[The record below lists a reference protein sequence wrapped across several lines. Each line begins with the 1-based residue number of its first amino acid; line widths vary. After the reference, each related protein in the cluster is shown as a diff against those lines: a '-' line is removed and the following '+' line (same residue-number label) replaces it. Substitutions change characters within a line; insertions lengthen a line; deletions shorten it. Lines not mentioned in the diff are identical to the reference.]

1 MKKNKLKL
9 MVTGF
14 IGLSVVATSIIT
26 YTNTKKGAIRPIQE
40 DLQKYVA
47 SVDKDFAWEVTQ
59 TLAYDKQYWDDSTG
73 FRTSGSDAEHRTADY
88 LANTFEEIGLEEVEK
103 EPVQVDKWQFN
114 GVEFTLKNEAAQVDL
129 KINPVSYASSGTDAE
144 GITGEVIYLNHGYE
158 SDYEA
163 YYDAQGLVGEE
174 RNVEGKIILIDINQ
188 NEEYWITP
196 HYLEAYYQGAAGL
209 ISYSSQYTDENGNQ
223 RGDEWDEACQMQDL
237 NARDLKLPCV
247 SISRADGLEIKE
259 AIEKI
264 QAQGQVSTA
273 NLIVDNEIL
282 EDEGVSY
289 NVIGKIKG
297 SAQTGQQIL
306 VAGHYDKYFYGT
318 NDDCAAIGL
327 VTAMAKAMVDSE
339 YTPVNDIIFIAHGAE
354 EWGQTGIETDWAEGA
369 WQMITKNHPEW
380 QGTTLALL
388 NYELP
393 AMKGQGTD
401 LALLNQNLS
410 ETQEAESALK
420 AVVRSTE
427 ETFSIQKD
435 LVDLSGLLSK
445 INQEAE
451 IEHTYGSS
459 VISDEI
465 SYQFMGVPSFG
476 IRVFD
481 ETQGYDLNSY
491 HTQFD
496 NEEEYSHEAM
506 DYNLQLTGALA
517 MYVDQSPALKLDFN
531 LRCSELENTIKDQA
545 SLYEEAGIQIDI
557 YKEALQA
564 VREAGEAFTKKAD
577 EINKA
582 YEKAVEAGKDTTAI
596 IEEALAF
603 NKQGLA
609 AYKYLQDTFLGM
621 GGDGEVYIFHKIV
634 QDNIDVLDV
643 VIENLEKGNMD
654 AVLENAYAI
663 NGGIEY
669 TAYSF
674 SNETTE
680 ELLNTSFCEY
690 VKDNRAYGKK
700 IARVDVYEATHAII
714 TGTNSEAFKEELSI
728 YQTERGRLI
737 PLLKQYM
744 DQEIKG
750 MNELANMLIVK

>member
-1 MKKNKLKL
+1 ML
-9 MVTGF
+9 
-14 IGLSVVATSIIT
+14 A
-26 YTNTKKGAIRPIQE
+26 YTNAKKGPIRSIEE
-40 DLQKYVA
+40 DLEKYVA
-47 SVDKDFAWEVTQ
+47 LVDKDFAWEVTE
-59 TLAYDKQYWDDSTG
+59 TLSYDEKYWDDSTG
-73 FRTSGSDAEHRTADY
+73 FRTAGSDAEHRAADY
-88 LANTFEEIGLEEVEK
+88 LADTFKKIGLEEVEK
-103 EPVQVDKWQFN
+103 EPVHLDKWQFN
-114 GVEFTLKNEAAQVDL
+114 GAEFTLKNEALQVDL

-144 GITGEVIYLNHGYE
+144 GITGEVIYMNHGYE

-163 YYDAQGLVGEE
+163 YYDAQGLVGED

-223 RGDEWDEACQMQDL
+223 RGDEWDVACQMQDL

-273 NLIVDNEIL
+273 NLVVDNEIL

-289 NVIGKIKG
+289 NVVGKIKG
-297 SAQTGQQIL
+297 SGNTGQQIL

-327 VTAMAKAMVDSE
+327 IAAMAKAMVDSE

-393 AMKGQGTD
+393 AMKGQGQD
-401 LALLNQNLS
+401 LALLNQNPS
-410 ETQEAESALK
+410 ETKEQETGLK

-427 ETFSIQKD
+427 ETFTIQKD
-435 LVDLSGLLSK
+435 LVNLSGLLSK
-445 INQEAE
+445 IDKEAE

-476 IRVFD
+476 IRAF
-481 ETQGYDLNSY
+481 EGTEGHALNSY

-496 NEEEYSHEAM
+496 NKEEYSHEAM

-517 MYVDQSPALKLDFN
+517 MYVDQLPALKLDFN
-531 LRCSELENTIKDQA
+531 LRCDEIENAIKDHEA
-545 SLYEEAGIQIDI
+545 LYEEAGIQMNA
-557 YKEALQA
+557 YNEALQA
-564 VREAGEAFTKKAD
+564 LRAAGEAFTKKAD

-582 YEKAVEAGKDTTAI
+582 YEKAVAAGKDITAI
-596 IEEALAF
+596 MEEAIAF

-609 AYKYLQDTFLGM
+609 AYRYLQDTFLGM
-621 GGDGEVYIFHKIV
+621 GGDGDVYLFHKIV
-634 QDNIDVLDV
+634 QDNITILDT
-643 VIENLEKGNMD
+643 VIENLEKGDID

-669 TAYSF
+669 AAYSF
-674 SNETTE
+674 SNQTSE
-680 ELLNTSFCEY
+680 ELLNSSFCEY
-690 VKDNRAYGKK
+690 VTDNRAYGKK
-700 IARVDVYEATHAII
+700 IARVDVYEETHAII
-714 TGTNSEAFKEELSI
+714 TGTNSEAFKEELAL
-728 YQTERGRLI
+728 YKAERDRLL
-737 PLLKQYM
+737 PLLEQYI

-750 MNELANMLIVK
+750 MDELANMLFVK

>member
-1 MKKNKLKL
+1 ML
-9 MVTGF
+9 
-14 IGLSVVATSIIT
+14 A
-26 YTNTKKGAIRPIQE
+26 YTNAKKGPIRSIEE
-40 DLQKYVA
+40 DLEKYVA
-47 SVDKDFAWEVTQ
+47 LVDKDFAWEVTE
-59 TLAYDKQYWDDSTG
+59 TLSYDKKYWDDSTG
-73 FRTSGSDAEHRTADY
+73 FRTAGSDAEHRAADY
-88 LANTFEEIGLEEVEK
+88 LADTFKEIGLEEVEK
-103 EPVQVDKWQFN
+103 EPVHLDKWQFN
-114 GVEFTLKNEAAQVDL
+114 GAEFTLKNEALQVDL

-144 GITGEVIYLNHGYE
+144 GITGEVIYMNHGYE

-163 YYDAQGLVGEE
+163 YYDAQGLVGED

-188 NEEYWITP
+188 DEEYWITP

-223 RGDEWDEACQMQDL
+223 RGDEWDVACQMQDL

-273 NLIVDNEIL
+273 NLVVDNEIL

-289 NVIGKIKG
+289 NIVGKIKG
-297 SAQTGQQIL
+297 SGNTGQQIL

-327 VTAMAKAMVDSE
+327 IAAMAKAMVDSE

-393 AMKGQGTD
+393 AMKGQGQD
-401 LALLNQNLS
+401 LALLKQDLS
-410 ETQEAESALK
+410 ETKEQETGVK

-427 ETFSIQKD
+427 ETFTIQKD
-435 LVDLSGLLSK
+435 LVNLSGLLSK
-445 INQEAE
+445 IDKEAE

-481 ETQGYDLNSY
+481 GTEGHALNSY

-496 NEEEYSHEAM
+496 NKEEYSHEAM

-517 MYVDQSPALKLDFN
+517 MYIDQLPALKLDFN
-531 LRCSELENTIKDQA
+531 LRCDEIENAIKDHEA
-545 SLYEEAGIQIDI
+545 LYEEAGIQMNA
-557 YKEALQA
+557 YNEALQA
-564 VREAGEAFTKKAD
+564 LRAAGVAFTKKAD
-577 EINKA
+577 EINKT
-582 YEKAVEAGKDTTAI
+582 YEQAVAAGKDITAI
-596 IEEALAF
+596 MEEAIAF
-603 NKQGLA
+603 NEQGLA
-609 AYKYLQDTFLGM
+609 AYRYLQDTFLGM
-621 GGDGEVYIFHKIV
+621 GGDGDVYLFHKII
-634 QDNIDVLDV
+634 QDNITILDT
-643 VIENLEKGNMD
+643 VIQNLEKGDID

-669 TAYSF
+669 AAYSF
-674 SNETTE
+674 SNQTSE
-680 ELLNTSFCEY
+680 ELLNSSFCEY
-690 VKDNRAYGKK
+690 VTDNRAYGKK

-714 TGTNSEAFKEELSI
+714 TGTNSEAFKEELAL
-728 YQTERGRLI
+728 YKAERDRLL
-737 PLLKQYM
+737 PLLEEYI

-750 MNELANMLIVK
+750 MDELTNMLFVK

>member
-1 MKKNKLKL
+1 MKKNRWKLII
-9 MVTGF
+9 TGVV
-14 IGLSVVATSIIT
+14 GLSVIACMLA
-26 YTNTKKGAIRPIQE
+26 YTNAKKGSINSIEE
-40 DLQKYVA
+40 DLEKYVA
-47 SVDKDFAWEVTQ
+47 SVDKDFAWEVTE
-59 TLAYDKQYWDDSTG
+59 TLSYDEKYWDDSTG
-73 FRTSGSDAEHRTADY
+73 FRTAGSDAEHRAADY
-88 LANTFEEIGLEEVEK
+88 LADTFKEIGLEEVEK
-103 EPVQVDKWQFN
+103 EAVHLDKWQFN
-114 GVEFTLKNEAAQVDL
+114 GAEFTLKNEASQVDL

-144 GITGEVIYLNHGYE
+144 GITGEVIYMNHGYE

-163 YYDAQGLVGEE
+163 YYDAKGLVGED

-223 RGDEWDEACQMQDL
+223 RGDEWDVACQMQDL

-259 AIEKI
+259 SIEKM
-264 QAQGQVSTA
+264 QVQGQVSTA
-273 NLIVDNEIL
+273 NLVVDNEIL

-289 NVIGKIKG
+289 NVVGKIKG
-297 SAQTGQQIL
+297 SGNTGQQIL

-327 VTAMAKAMVDSE
+327 IAAMAKAMVDSE

-393 AMKGQGTD
+393 AMKGEGKD
-401 LALLNQNLS
+401 LALLNQDLS
-410 ETQEAESALK
+410 ETKEQETGLK

-427 ETFSIQKD
+427 ETFTIQKD
-435 LVDLSGLLSK
+435 LANLSGLLSK
-445 INQEAE
+445 IDKEAE

-476 IRVFD
+476 IRVF
-481 ETQGYDLNSY
+481 ERTEGHALNSY

-496 NEEEYSHEAM
+496 NKEEYSHEAM
-506 DYNLQLTGALA
+506 DYNLQLSGALA
-517 MYVDQSPALKLDFN
+517 MYVDQLPALKLDFN
-531 LRCSELENTIKDQA
+531 LRCDEIENAIKDYEA
-545 SLYEEAGIQIDI
+545 LYEEVGIQTNA
-557 YKEALQA
+557 YNEALQA
-564 VREAGEAFTKKAD
+564 LRAAGEAFTKKAD

-582 YEKAVEAGKDTTAI
+582 YEKAVASGKDTSAI
-596 IEEALAF
+596 MEEAITF
-603 NKQGLA
+603 NKQGLT
-609 AYKYLQDTFLGM
+609 AYRYLQDTFLGM
-621 GGDGEVYIFHKIV
+621 GGDGDVYLFHEIV
-634 QDNIDVLDV
+634 QDNIAVLDA
-643 VIENLEKGNMD
+643 VIENLEKGDMD
-654 AVLENAYAI
+654 TVLEKAYAI

-674 SNETTE
+674 SNQTSE
-680 ELLNTSFCEY
+680 ELLKSSFCEY
-690 VKDNRAYGKK
+690 VTDNRAYGKK

-714 TGTNSEAFKEELSI
+714 TGTNSEAFKEELAL
-728 YQTERGRLI
+728 YKAERDRLL
-737 PLLKQYM
+737 PLLEQYI

-750 MNELANMLIVK
+750 MDELTNRLFVK